1 MTGSGTPVLATRQV
15 GRSFRG
21 LEALAD
27 VTIDVH
33 YGEIVGVIGPN
44 GAGKSTLFNIMTGFL
59 PPTSGR
65 VLLKGADVSGAT
77 PHRIAALGVARTF
90 QNIRLF
96 DGMSTLDNVVTA
108 GQLHDQSGFLPTLLG
123 LPSFHRG
130 EQRLRREAMEL
141 LDQFG
146 LARLSAIP
154 AGSLPYGSQRKLEIV
169 RALATA
175 PSILLLD
182 EPAAGMNAQE
192 TDALTTLIQEVHA
205 LFDLTVVVVEHD
217 MSLIMRLCQRII
229 VLNHGR
235 VIAEGTPADVRAN
248 PDVVEAYLG
257 ASHDEPVQ
265 PGTNDRSVV
274 RADA

>member
-1 MTGSGTPVLATRQV
+1 MSGSSTPLLATRHL

-27 VTIDVH
+27 VTLEVEP
-33 YGEIVGVIGPN
+33 GEIVGVIGPN

-59 PPTSGR
+59 APTTGQ
-65 VLLKGADVSGAT
+65 VLLGETQISALP
-77 PHRIAALGVARTF
+77 PHRIASLGVARTF

-96 DGMSTLDNVVTA
+96 DGMTTLDNVVA
-108 GQLHDQSGFLPTLLG
+108 ARQLHDRSGILPTLLS

-130 EQRLRREAMEL
+130 EKRLRREGMEL
-141 LDQFG
+141 LQQFG
-146 LARLSAIP
+146 LADLHGVP

-169 RALATA
+169 RALATG
-175 PSILLLD
+175 PSLLLLD
-182 EPAAGMNAQE
+182 EPAAGMNARE
-192 TDALTTLIQEVHA
+192 TDALTTLIQDVHGR
-205 LFDLTVVVVEHD
+205 FNLTLVVVEHD

-235 VIAEGTPADVRAN
+235 VIAQGTPSEIRAN
-248 PDVVEAYLG
+248 PRVVEAYLG
-257 ASHDEPVQ
+257 ASQDQRIPSDSS
-265 PGTNDRSVV
+265 NRRVV